1 MDRPLAQWRVNIGLE
16 GYQPGESGGEQLS
29 GEQLSGEQL
38 SGEQL
43 SGELH
48 AGGSSPSV
56 LGRGGRAGAGVE
68 GLDGK
73 EGMDKKE
80 VALMLSTWKSDM
92 FVWL

>member
-16 GYQPGESGGEQLS
+16 GYQPGESG
-29 GEQLSGEQL
+29 
-38 SGEQL
+38 GEQL

-92 FVWL
+92 LVWL